1 MPKALLLKAV
11 LVIAIC
17 FLWANN
23 VYAFNFEK
31 DIAAKCRWTKA
42 YKKAHPEPKNNMP
55 KTMQEYYR
63 EVNKAAA
70 KNQEIPSPK
79 FVKDDKLVDLPDPE
93 IAVQKYNS
101 PPGWYEINLNSI
113 KKLRHI
119 NSIGVA
125 SPKIDKMV
133 FSSVFYY
140 PSTQTAASE
149 LYLMDLDTSKN
160 VQSRME
166 DAHINQGK
174 KTIYRAQMEALDLNI
189 QKTLTI
195 LDWSEDNKKLAF
207 KEKISFSPEGLWR
220 TNLLVYNTETNQ
232 VKDLSEIRSAIE
244 YYWRQQ
250 KIYLKD
256 SRWDIYPIGWDAQNP
271 DRIIVF
277 AYAATGESPMYLGA
291 WSIDYQGNRSQ
302 LLSLTETNFEVSQ
315 NGYCLKTG
323 RNN

>member
-1 MPKALLLKAV
+1 MSKASLIKVV
-11 LVIAIC
+11 LVISVC

-23 VYAFNFEK
+23 VYAFNFER
-31 DIAAKCRWTKA
+31 DVAAKCRWTKA

-63 EVNKAAA
+63 AVNKAAG
-70 KNQEIPSPK
+70 KNQQIPSPK
-79 FVKDDKLVDLPDPE
+79 FEKDNKLVDLPDPE
-93 IAVQKYNS
+93 LVVQKYNS
-101 PPGWYEINLNSI
+101 PPGLYEINLNPL
-113 KKLRHI
+113 KKTRHV

-125 SPKIDKMV
+125 SPKVDKMA

-149 LYLMDLDTSKN
+149 LYLMNLDTGKN
-160 VQSRME
+160 IQNRME

-174 KTIYRAQMEALDLNI
+174 KVIYRSQMEALDLNI

-195 LDWSEDNKKLAF
+195 LDWSEDNTKLAF
-207 KEKISFSPEGLWR
+207 KEKTSFSPEGLWK
-220 TNLLVYNTETNQ
+220 TSLLIYNTETNQ
-232 VKDLSEIRSAIE
+232 VKDLSEVRSAIE
-244 YYWRQQ
+244 YYWRQH

-277 AYAATGESPMYLGA
+277 AYAATGAKPMYLGA
-291 WSIDYQGNRSQ
+291 WSIDYQGNRSM
-302 LLSLTETNFEVSQ
+302 LLSLTETKFEVSQ
-315 NGYCLKTG
+315 NGYCLKTE
-323 RNN
+323 